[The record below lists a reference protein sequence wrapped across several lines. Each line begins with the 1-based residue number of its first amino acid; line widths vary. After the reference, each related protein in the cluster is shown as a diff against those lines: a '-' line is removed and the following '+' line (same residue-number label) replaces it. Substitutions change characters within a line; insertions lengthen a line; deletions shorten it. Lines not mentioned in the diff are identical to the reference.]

1 MNLELSLEQDIQVLS
16 KYRLTCLELI
26 FIKLIRESCNSGNTL
41 YLETFLTDYVN
52 NVDIKSIVE
61 SLVEKK
67 VLVKEAL
74 KISTKD
80 LLLKYPCNLVFN
92 KNFHKAYLLDAYEL
106 FEEFREHYPFNVYI
120 NGSPVDLRLI
130 NSKEY
135 KNESEVAS
143 LYCKIIKYDLQLHK
157 EILKAL
163 DYGVQNNLICTNI
176 ITFIISRGWERIIR
190 IMNGEDTNLQFDN
203 VTML

>member
-41 YLETFLTDYVN
+41 YLETFLTTYVN
-52 NVDIKSIVE
+52 DVDVKSIVE

>member
-41 YLETFLTDYVN
+41 YLETFLTNYVN
-52 NVDIKSIVE
+52 DINVKSIVE

-163 DYGVQNNLICTNI
+163 NYGVQNNLICTNI

>member
-52 NVDIKSIVE
+52 DINVKSIVE

>member
-52 NVDIKSIVE
+52 DINVKSIVE

-92 KNFHKAYLLDAYEL
+92 KNFNKAYLLDAYEL

>member
-41 YLETFLTDYVN
+41 YLETFLTTYVN
-52 NVDIKSIVE
+52 DVDVKFIVE

-176 ITFIISRGWERIIR
+176 ITFIVSRGWERIIR

>member
-52 NVDIKSIVE
+52 DINVKSIVE

-176 ITFIISRGWERIIR
+176 ITFIVSRGWERIIR

>member
-41 YLETFLTDYVN
+41 YLETFLINYVN
-52 NVDIKSIVE
+52 DINVKSIVE

-163 DYGVQNNLICTNI
+163 DYGVQNNLIYTNI

>member
-41 YLETFLTDYVN
+41 YLETFLTNYVN
-52 NVDIKSIVE
+52 DINVKSIVE

>member
-1 MNLELSLEQDIQVLS
+1 M
-16 KYRLTCLELI
+16 
-26 FIKLIRESCNSGNTL
+26 
-41 YLETFLTDYVN
+41 
-52 NVDIKSIVE
+52 
-61 SLVEKK
+61 
-67 VLVKEAL
+67 LVKEAL

-157 EILKAL
+157 EIFKAL

>member
-41 YLETFLTDYVN
+41 YLETFLTTYVN
-52 NVDIKSIVE
+52 DVDVKSIVE

-176 ITFIISRGWERIIR
+176 ITFIVSRGWERIIR